1 MRIIITDSYRQMG
14 REAANM
20 VAGQLYLK
28 PDSVLGLATGSTPLP
43 MYRRLI
49 ALHRSLGLDF
59 SEVTTFNL
67 DEYVGMAPD
76 NPQSYHYFMNENF
89 FRKVN
94 IQPDHTHLP
103 NGMVKDLEAEG
114 HRYDALI
121 QQNGGIDLQ
130 VLGIGQNAHIG
141 FNEPDVKFE
150 ARTHCVALDEETI
163 RANSRF
169 FESPDEVPR
178 DAISMGIKTIMMAR
192 RILLLANGTS
202 KAEAVRKAVCGSVRP
217 EAPASILQ
225 LHRDVTV
232 ILDRAAASHLPTHI
246 EGTKIIHKNNGKNTT
261 FSS

>member
-28 PDSVLGLATGSTPLP
+28 PDSVLGLATGSTLLP

-67 DEYVGMAPD
+67 DEYVGMAPN

>member
-1 MRIIITDSYRQMG
+1 MRIIRTKDYRDMS
-14 REAANM
+14 RKAAN
-20 VAGQLYLK
+20 VISAQVILK
-28 PDSVLGLATGSTPLP
+28 PTSVLGLATGTTPIGTYEQL
-43 MYRRLI
+43 
-49 ALHRSLGLDF
+49 AEWNHKGDCDF
-59 SEVTTFNL
+59 SQVNTYNL
-67 DEYVGMAPD
+67 DEYRGLTHED
-76 NPQSYHYFMNENF
+76 PQSYHYFMNENF

-103 NGMVKDLEAEG
+103 DGMVKDLEAEG

>member
-49 ALHRSLGLDF
+49 ALHHSLGLDF

-103 NGMVKDLEAEG
+103 DGMVKDLEAEG

-121 QQNGGIDLQ
+121 QQNG
-130 VLGIGQNAHIG
+130 
-141 FNEPDVKFE
+141 
-150 ARTHCVALDEETI
+150 
-163 RANSRF
+163 
-169 FESPDEVPR
+169 
-178 DAISMGIKTIMMAR
+178 
-192 RILLLANGTS
+192 
-202 KAEAVRKAVCGSVRP
+202 GSVRP